1 MAGFIKT
8 MGYASAAMTAGLAV
22 AEASAEGGYDIPGG
36 VNPMT
41 QLHEK
46 EMVLPRAQANV
57 IRDLAKDGGSKSS
70 AITIV
75 NNTSARIGKVT
86 EQRMS
91 NGERALI
98 IEEAVAA
105 TAAQFSDPNSKT
117 SRAMSRNYATQR
129 SR

>member
-1 MAGFIKT
+1 
-8 MGYASAAMTAGLAV
+8 MGYASAGITAALSI
-22 AEASAEGGYDIPGG
+22 AEVSAARGYDIPAG
-36 VNPMT
+36 VNPVT

-46 EMVLPRAQANV
+46 EMVLPQPQANV
-57 IRDLAKDGGSKSS
+57 IRDLAKDGGGGGKSG

-75 NNTSARIGKVT
+75 NNTSAKIGKVT
-86 EQRMS
+86 EQRLP

-105 TAAQFSDPNSKT
+105 TAAHLSDPNSKT
-117 SRAMSRNYATQR
+117 SRAMSRNFALQR

>member
-1 MAGFIKT
+1 MAATAAATLSI
-8 MGYASAAMTAGLAV
+8 ASARD
-22 AEASAEGGYDIPGG
+22 GYDIPAG

-46 EMVLPRAQANV
+46 EMVLPQAQANV
-57 IRDLAKDGGSKSS
+57 IRDLAKSGDGGGKSG

-75 NNTSARIGKVT
+75 NNTSGKIGKVT
-86 EQRMS
+86 EQRLP

-98 IEEAVAA
+98 LEEAVALMDA
-105 TAAQFSDPNSKT
+105 RLGDPNSKT
-117 SRAMSRNYATQR
+117 SRSMQRNFSVQR